1 MNSNK
6 IKPVHTGCLT
16 NFPFLD
22 ETFDSI
28 TTYEMIQKLGGKVNE
43 LVRFVND
50 VLEKELNEYIN
61 EKFNDMIINTMYE
74 AETETLVLFLDERGD
89 N

>member
-1 MNSNK
+1 MNCNK
-6 IKPVHTGCLT
+6 IKPVNTGCLT

-22 ETFDSI
+22 ETFDSM

-74 AETETLVLFLDERGD
+74 SDTETLILYLDQQE